1 MGRIDGFTRAV
12 REKFIVLT
20 HSNEK
25 HVDDFGSES
34 EFSIIEEKDAAQKQ
48 TKNSA
53 AAKEPENLAGID
65 PIVKTFY
72 ESEDSIEGQY
82 NWCEVPP
89 RQLSKKA
96 ALKHDRVAIRVYQV
110 KDISKP
116 IISGR
121 FALKYHQ
128 IDLQNPAL
136 ISALKDIVKKEG
148 VYLDPSEIAKFTE
161 PFRPLYFCAEEIAAL
176 YKDTAEGTP
185 LKTQLLLLLKLMGDM
200 FGATRTQVRQL
211 QASNLMSYK
220 LAWTY
225 FPKDSMAYRP
235 GKDCETVFK
244 VVNTT
249 YKTKPCPHLHVDAK
263 EIVFD
268 GSAFAWVKTDFQL
281 PVWSGNKP
289 ITDLSVY
296 PLEFHS
302 DPEGIKSRLI
312 ARGEKAL
319 EYQGLNY
326 CLYTG
331 VGYHMGKKL
340 EKINVDGR
348 ILLDNYGY
356 NKYHDQLTRQGG
368 KESTDD
374 YQRIEAEEDDESDK
388 KLINKA
394 SANGVVFVNPNKTQ
408 NPNNKTTEEI
418 DGSYLK
424 RLTAADMERNKS
436 TMMKRSSDLV
446 FLSPLL
452 KGFCL
457 KNKLWLNFYV
467 DDVRPMVYNDAAFDH
482 LVYPP
487 EQKDLVYSFVEH
499 HQRTRASGSEMDDVI
514 KGKGQGLVFLLS
526 GPPGTG
532 KTLTAEA
539 TADKCRRP
547 LFYLQAEDLGTNPAL
562 LGANLK
568 KMFEMA
574 TDWQAVM
581 LLDECDV
588 FLSERNPVDIT
599 RNELVSIFLREI
611 EYFRGVLFL
620 TTNLYD
626 AIDAAF
632 RSRMSIHL
640 RFNPLAPDARRQVW
654 RKFLERLPPMNY
666 PPGIVP
672 EAAATAAAAD
682 AAEDEAGTAVVTA
695 EPKPIRAIDMLTDD
709 DFAELSLWELNGRE
723 IKNAIKTV
731 KSWCDCKGYA
741 ITLSR
746 LESGI
751 MVTAPSASKRGVA
764 DTSLYDE

>member
-12 REKFIVLT
+12 REKFIVMT

-25 HVDDFGSES
+25 HVDDFTSES
-34 EFSIIEEKDAAQKQ
+34 DFSIIEEKGAAPKQKG
-48 TKNSA
+48 KA
-53 AAKEPENLAGID
+53 VAAKEENMAGVD

-96 ALKHDRVAIRVYQV
+96 ALKHDRVAIRVYKV
-110 KDISKP
+110 KDISQP
-116 IISGR
+116 IMSGR

-128 IDLQNPAL
+128 VDLQNPAL

-148 VYLDPSEIAKFTE
+148 VYLDPSEIAKFCE
-161 PFRPLYFCAEEIAAL
+161 PFRPLYFCAEEIATL
-176 YKDTAEGTP
+176 YKDTAETSP

-211 QASNLMSYK
+211 QANNLMSYK

-225 FPKDSMAYRP
+225 FPKDSLAYRP
-235 GKDCETVFK
+235 GKDCETVYK

-249 YKTKPCPHLHVDAK
+249 YKSKPCPHLSVDAK

-268 GSAFAWVKTDFQL
+268 GTAFAWVKTDFQL
-281 PVWSGNKP
+281 PAWSGNKP
-289 ITDLSVY
+289 ITDLNVY
-296 PLEFHS
+296 PLEFHA

-319 EYQGLNY
+319 DYQGLNY

-331 VGYHMGKKL
+331 VGYHFQGKKL
-340 EKINVDGR
+340 EKVNVDGR

-368 KESTDD
+368 KEANED
-374 YQRIEAEEDDESDK
+374 YQRIGDEEDESSN
-388 KLINKA
+388 KLISKA
-394 SANGVVFVNPNKTQ
+394 RANGVVFANPNQPKVKSGEDT
-408 NPNNKTTEEI
+408 
-418 DGSYLK
+418 DASYAK
-424 RLTAADMERNKS
+424 RLTAADIERNK
-436 TMMKRSSDLV
+436 TIMMKRPNDLL

-452 KGFCL
+452 KGYCL

-467 DDVRPMVYNDAAFDH
+467 DDVRPMIYNDAAFDH

-547 LFYLQAEDLGTNPAL
+547 LFYLQAEDLGTNPSL

-588 FLSERNPVDIT
+588 FLAERNPVDIT

-654 RKFLERLPPMNY
+654 RKFIERLPPMNY
-666 PPGIVP
+666 LPGVVP
-672 EAAATAAAAD
+672 EAAATAAAAEE
-682 AAEDEAGTAVVTA
+682 AEDESGTAVA
-695 EPKPIRAIDMLTDD
+695 ELKPIRAIDMLDD
-709 DFAELSLWELNGRE
+709 ADFAELSLWELNGRE

-731 KSWCDCKGYA
+731 KSWCDCKGYV

-751 MVTAPSASKRGVA
+751 KVTAPSASKRGVA